1 MSEFVA
7 EFMRYTAPDAQ
18 ALARGIAELR
28 DKLQQALAQGDAL
41 AIVDHAAD
49 LASMLTTDRREA
61 EALSLLREHAAA
73 AQALPGEEPAGW
85 FWNAYA
91 TALQYAGQRA
101 EAEAYFELALRLSA
115 AAGWRRL
122 QAMVLHHWGRSL
134 AEQRRF
140 DEAQARITEALA
152 LRVALGSPM
161 EASSRR
167 ALEALAG
174 LRGEP
179 AA

>member
-1 MSEFVA
+1 MPESVA
-7 EFMRYTAPDAQ
+7 EFMRFTAPDAQ
-18 ALARGIAELR
+18 AHARGMAGLR
-28 DKLQQALAQGDAL
+28 EKLQQALVLGDAL
-41 AIVDHAAD
+41 AIVDHAAE
-49 LASMLTTDRREA
+49 LGSMLTTDRRER
-61 EALSLLREHAAA
+61 EALDLLREHAAA
-73 AQALPGEEPAGW
+73 ARALPGEEPAGW

-115 AAGWRRL
+115 AGGWRRL

-134 AEQRRF
+134 VEQRRF
-140 DEAQARITEALA
+140 AEAQVRIAEALA
-152 LRVALGSPM
+152 LRVELGSPM
-161 EASSRR
+161 EASSRC

-179 AA
+179 AP